1 MQNRYRDFITS
12 IDSDVFHFF
21 AISYIFKFIII
32 QTILIMHTQKRT
44 MTSEYQ
50 FINIGSFSDTFQA
63 NFAKEIL
70 LSNGIT
76 CRIVGDAFQIIETS
90 PAQKISL
97 EINSEDFLKAKELLE
112 IYFEL

>member
-1 MQNRYRDFITS
+1 
-12 IDSDVFHFF
+12 
-21 AISYIFKFIII
+21 
-32 QTILIMHTQKRT
+32 MHTQKRT